1 MNRPKTNTYH
11 EHYSISDDDIILIT
25 IGPKPWYSVFAAKVD
40 ITILTTYD
48 IVPKPSTNVS
58 QVEFCT
64 SEIGSVTW
72 VRASPGSD
80 FRNTQIG

>member
-25 IGPKPWYSVFAAKVD
+25 IGPKPWYSVFTAQVD

-48 IVPKPSTNVS
+48 KSKYCSQALNECVS
-58 QVEFCT
+58 
-64 SEIGSVTW
+64 S
-72 VRASPGSD
+72 
-80 FRNTQIG
+80 